1 MPIRFR
7 CHYCHQL
14 LGIARRKAGSMVR
27 CPTCQNELTVPSS
40 SESHHV
46 AQPEP
51 QPSVTRPSP
60 SGKEPGL
67 FDRDDFDDL
76 LRPGQPPIPSNPFP
90 LGGPPSASGAFSLPH
105 PDSPI
110 SSSPD
115 GTEAKPVARTFVLT
129 PLRTALLIAAGLV
142 LVGVAF
148 ALGLLVGRHLG

>member
-40 SESHHV
+40 SGSHHS
-46 AQPEP
+46 EP
-51 QPSVTRPSP
+51 VVQPSETRPS
-60 SGKEPGL
+60 SRKEPGL

-76 LRPGQPPIPSNPFP
+76 LRPGQPPYPSNPFP
-90 LGGPPSASGAFSLPH
+90 LGGPPSSSGAFSLPH
-105 PDSPI
+105 PDGPA
-110 SSSPD
+110 SSPE
-115 GTEAKPVARTFVLT
+115 GSEPSPAARTFLLT
-129 PLRTALLIAAGLV
+129 PLRTALLVAAVLV
-142 LVGVAF
+142 LMGIAF